1 MKIIDKHKDYYDY
14 IVSIM
19 GMDDKVTYDRRGS
32 KIVSVSE
39 YQSYDFPSTTDL
51 WFSKKRYK
59 DDIKRRKI
67 KTWHSNAYKHRKAS
81 FSWKSREDIMEG
93 HIYYMFLEV
102 GYHQFIFQIERY
114 LDDNDNLQMD
124 VNIVDHRV
132 VDKKEKVSDKP
143 LFLSSMHFRYGT
155 EKEFDN
161 FKVENPILTHT
172 WIPAYIPAQD
182 MWNML
187 YEYISS
193 LNDKEF
199 VDTRTN
205 DQHIE
210 SHGFDKKISFRKRK

>member
-1 MKIIDKHKDYYDY
+1 MKIIDNKKDYYDY
-14 IVSIM
+14 LQGIM

-51 WFSKKRYK
+51 WFNKKRYK